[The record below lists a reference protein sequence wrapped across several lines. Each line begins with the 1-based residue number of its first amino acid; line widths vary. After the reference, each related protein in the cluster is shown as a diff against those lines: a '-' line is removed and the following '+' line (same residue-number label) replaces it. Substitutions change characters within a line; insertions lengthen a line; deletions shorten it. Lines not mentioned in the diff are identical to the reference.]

1 MNADF
6 EGSAAG
12 SGDALDHLWSA
23 AHEFLQAMRKLVDAA
38 DFFVEEQRHGPSDDA
53 REPRVHH
60 IDIDA
65 S

>member
-1 MNADF
+1 MDPDF
-6 EGSAAG
+6 EGPAAG
-12 SGDALDHLWSA
+12 SGDTIDHLWNA

-38 DFFVEEQRHGPSDDA
+38 DFFVEEQRHRPADDERA
-53 REPRVHH
+53 PRVHH